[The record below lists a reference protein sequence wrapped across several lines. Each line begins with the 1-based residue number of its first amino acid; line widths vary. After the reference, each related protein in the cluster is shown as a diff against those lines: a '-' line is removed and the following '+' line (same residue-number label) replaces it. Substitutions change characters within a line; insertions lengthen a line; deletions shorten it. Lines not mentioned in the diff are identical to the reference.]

1 MNKDI
6 VALEGMEFYA
16 FHGFYEE
23 EREKGNNFVVDVSL
37 TTTFQKAADTDELS
51 GTVDYVRLHELVKA
65 EMEIPTKLLER
76 VAARII
82 EKCFEKF
89 QTVSEVKVS
98 VAKKNPPIDAPIRQ
112 SKITMV
118 RERQTSAS

>member
-23 EREKGNNFVVDVSL
+23 EREKGNDFVVDVSL

-51 GTVDYVRLHELVKA
+51 GTVDYVQLHELVKA

-89 QTVSEVKVS
+89 DTVSGVKVS

-118 RERQTSAS
+118 RERENQAS